1 MAAEKKYKMDMCHG
15 PLFGKIVRFAVPLAM
30 ANALSLMF
38 HAADI
43 MVVGKFASA
52 QAMAAVGAAPAFTN
66 LMLNLFWGISAGVN
80 VLTAR
85 YTGAQDRESLFKTVH
100 TAITVAIVG
109 GIVLTV
115 LGCFITRPVLEF
127 MCVPEVIMDKACL
140 YIWIWCIGSP
150 FMILYSFGSAILR
163 AIGDTKRPLIYM
175 VIAGIVNV
183 LLNLF
188 FVLVCKMDV
197 AGVAIATKISN
208 GVSAVLVLVALTRSN
223 EDYKLVW
230 RKLTFC
236 WPIFKEMLRIG
247 IPAGVQ
253 GALFSVSNLIIQSTI
268 NSFGWFA
275 IAGSSAALSLEGIIH
290 SCATAFALTAVS
302 FVGQNHGG
310 RKYKRIVRSVFIS
323 MGCAIAIMI
332 LGGALCFLFQEE
344 LLSIYNSD
352 PEVIRW
358 GQVRIRYQLTFYALL
373 AVMEVLTSSLRGLG
387 YSFVPMIVT
396 LMGACV
402 FRVVWVY
409 TILPMC
415 TGGPME
421 RMINLMISYPV
432 SWVLV
437 SLVNG
442 PLLFFVC
449 RRMLIR
455 ASRREFDDL
464 TVK

>member
-1 MAAEKKYKMDMCHG
+1 M
-15 PLFGKIVRFAVPLAM
+15 
-30 ANALSLMF
+30 
-38 HAADI
+38 
-43 MVVGKFASA
+43 
-52 QAMAAVGAAPAFTN
+52 
-66 LMLNLFWGISAGVN
+66 
-80 VLTAR
+80 
-85 YTGAQDRESLFKTVH
+85 
-100 TAITVAIVG
+100 
-109 GIVLTV
+109 
-115 LGCFITRPVLEF
+115 
-127 MCVPEVIMDKACL
+127 
-140 YIWIWCIGSP
+140 
-150 FMILYSFGSAILR
+150 
-163 AIGDTKRPLIYM
+163 
-175 VIAGIVNV
+175 
-183 LLNLF
+183 
-188 FVLVCKMDV
+188 
-197 AGVAIATKISN
+197 
-208 GVSAVLVLVALTRSN
+208 
-223 EDYKLVW
+223 
-230 RKLTFC
+230 
-236 WPIFKEMLRIG
+236 
-247 IPAGVQ
+247 
-253 GALFSVSNLIIQSTI
+253 
-268 NSFGWFA
+268 
-275 IAGSSAALSLEGIIH
+275 
-290 SCATAFALTAVS
+290 
-302 FVGQNHGG
+302 
-310 RKYKRIVRSVFIS
+310 
-323 MGCAIAIMI
+323 AIMI
-332 LGGALCFLFQEE
+332 LGGALCFLFQKE